1 MFDTLAYASKLKEAG
16 LTDKQAKV
24 HANAMISAVNENLA
38 TKMDIELVKRDIK
51 ELEVSLRRDM
61 KEMETALRH
70 DIELVKKDIKE
81 LELKFEGQFTLLKWM
96 LGVTIAGTLSLVLKT
111 FFG

>member
-51 ELEVSLRRDM
+51 ALEVS
-61 KEMETALRH
+61 LRH

-81 LELKFEGQFTLLKWM
+81 LELKFEGKFTLLNWM